1 MEEIIF
7 DFPVSIPQGTEY
19 DLLGVGPEATSDE
32 ITDAN
37 DVLVRK
43 LLADRAKA
51 MRKLE
56 TVYDAVPEL
65 RSVEQ
70 RVEGLRAG
78 EETEDPEELG
88 TQLKEL
94 ARLERRAMGIDSGFR
109 EHREKAAELHRQ
121 IEALNSGS
129 LQNSEERREYDRRHP
144 PFELLKFPAST
155 LDEFATDRRVALA
168 LIRRELIRFF
178 AQHGEEVF
186 HPSDLTQE
194 DFSRDFVRNRM
205 LDGSGP

>member
-1 MEEIIF
+1 MEQIIF
-7 DFPVSIPQGTEY
+7 DFPLSIPRGTEY
-19 DLLGVGPEATSDE
+19 DLLGVGPEATPE
-32 ITDAN
+32 ELNDAN

-43 LLADRAKA
+43 LRADQATA

-65 RSVEQ
+65 RPVEQ
-70 RVEGLRAG
+70 RVEDLRSG
-78 EETEDPEELG
+78 VESEDPEELG

-94 ARLERRAMGIDSGFR
+94 AQLERRAIGIDSGFR
-109 EHREKAAELHRQ
+109 EHREKAAELLRQ
-121 IEALNSGS
+121 IEALNNLS
-129 LQNSEERREYDRRHP
+129 LHNSEERREYDQQHP
-144 PFELLKFPAST
+144 PFELLKLPPST

-168 LIRRELIRFF
+168 LIRRDLIRFF

-194 DFSRDFVRNRM
+194 DFSRDFVRNSI
-205 LDGSGP
+205 LDESEP